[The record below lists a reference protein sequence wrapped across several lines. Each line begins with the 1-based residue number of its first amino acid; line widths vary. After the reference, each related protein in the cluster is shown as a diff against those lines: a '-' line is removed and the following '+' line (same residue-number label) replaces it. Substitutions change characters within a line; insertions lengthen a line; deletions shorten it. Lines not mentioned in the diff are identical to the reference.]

1 MAKESLLLLAL
12 VLLFLHFGVSRLFP
26 GDEMGRRLTQ
36 IGLPWWLGRLVV
48 LAVCVRAPT
57 YSDLL
62 ELFLEI
68 NEFMAENNSQIQPY
82 NKYMKSLTILWK

>member
-1 MAKESLLLLAL
+1 MKREDSLDSDRAPL
-12 VLLFLHFGVSRLFP
+12 VTCR
-26 GDEMGRRLTQ
+26 
-36 IGLPWWLGRLVV
+36 LGRLVV

-68 NEFMAENNSQIQPY
+68 NEFMAENNSQIKPY
-82 NKYMKSLTILWK
+82 DKYMKSLTIRWK